1 MVRAYPMSRLG
12 KPDDAAAMVAFL
24 AGADSD
30 WITGQTYPVNGG
42 YSMAV

>member
-1 MVRAYPMSRLG
+1 MSCAGLG
-12 KPDDAAAMVAFL
+12 EPDDAANMALFL
-24 AGADSD
+24 ASAAAS